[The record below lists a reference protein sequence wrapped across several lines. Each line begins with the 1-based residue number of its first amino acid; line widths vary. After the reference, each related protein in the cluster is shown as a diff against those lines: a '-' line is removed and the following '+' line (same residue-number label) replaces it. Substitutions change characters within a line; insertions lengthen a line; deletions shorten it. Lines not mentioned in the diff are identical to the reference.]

1 MWLKCRTKFGVATA
15 STPAHRRPAAA
26 AGLGICMTDPRL
38 LGRQTRLCVIGVTQ
52 SGTVARRGALPHPSS
67 LLMVASWDSFWA
79 AAPEF
84 MLSFAM
90 MAASLKLWA
99 LPAARSAVAA
109 FMATML

>member
-1 MWLKCRTKFGVATA
+1 MWLKCRTKAGVATA
-15 STPAHRRPAAA
+15 GAPVHRGQAAS
-26 AGLGICMTDPRL
+26 GLAVCMTDS
-38 LGRQTRLCVIGVTQ
+38 GSSGTQTRLCVIGVTL

-79 AAPEF
+79 AAPES

-99 LPAARSAVAA
+99 LPAARSAVEA